1 MADSF
6 YGGKQGLSFILKGS
20 FKTVNE
26 MVQAFK
32 RGANYRDIWYSE
44 YCLINCENLNDIEH
58 GRVYRRGL
66 DYTNDMGGAE
76 FVGTLRGPMSG
87 TPFFQLNT
95 IDEVTYQSTKA
106 IPDDWD
112 RVYPTGYKTDDEGH
126 VIGYKTTNDAGE
138 EGKPIAT
145 FPFNLAHDTSLVP
158 GKTEDGQF
166 NDEIKWTWCNI
177 RTPDGNKSSW
187 YYVGFQLVSPVFEM
201 DTHVVS
207 QYNASG
213 NFQQDTTTV
222 ERSDDGTHPFFTSW
236 DFGIPKGI
244 KGDAIRNMRII
255 TPTSHMTIYAPSA
268 ITVDPETGL
277 VSLGEAGY
285 TGQAD
290 DVASGRKILVYD
302 MYYYDNQINPDPITI
317 YLGDYNTIDAIT
329 VADDGTLTIDYSHD
343 DNTVYQRKIK
353 WINEATLSP
362 DSGVFTVTYNN
373 GDPAFTTTL
382 DWIKEIQLDNDGTIH
397 YIHTANNRD
406 EEHPNIIKWVTS
418 VDLNPSTGLFTMNF
432 NYGEPLTRQLNWV
445 DDIYIDEETGEIV
458 IHHVNSTV
466 GEDGEVTLPA
476 KLKLITGA
484 STSTD
489 GVVTMYTNTGE
500 SFTIKQNGT
509 EDDYH
514 IKVIDN
520 VILNT
525 ALVDDKRIQIKYNT
539 ERTNTPI
546 GDPINYVQDMVVRPS
561 DFHLLVL
568 FNDPTHR
575 ASAGDLNSSGKDENG
590 IQWVQN
596 VTGSDGIATANGIY
610 WRDYGTIKDQSGVLI
625 GFNLTQADIGE
636 DIDIIDYLNTNYPN
650 GLTEGS
656 VKQKIV
662 TFAPGEEDSKD
673 FYAFNYNTYRWYYL
687 GTISDTG
694 SRDVMLGV
702 QGQISDTT
710 LRNLNS
716 NGLLFKIINTTGLQ
730 TTAMPR
736 YWDRAYTNWQ

>member
-1 MADSF
+1 MDTF
-6 YGGKQGLSFILKGS
+6 YGGKPGISFVLKGYFES
-20 FKTVNE
+20 IDD

-32 RGANYRDIWYSE
+32 RGADFRDVWYGE
-44 YCLINCENLNDIEH
+44 YCLISTPNLNDKDNGKIYE
-58 GRVYRRGL
+58 RGL
-66 DYTNDMGGAE
+66 DYTNNMGGAIYKGQI
-76 FVGTLRGPMSG
+76 VGPSSG
-87 TPFFQLNT
+87 TPFAQLNT
-95 IDEVTYQSTKA
+95 IKEVTDRSTEA
-106 IPDDWD
+106 IPEDWY
-112 RVYPTGYKTDDEGH
+112 RIYPTGYDVDAEGR
-126 VIGYKTTNDAGE
+126 VNGYKTNIDDGE
-138 EGKPIAT
+138 NGKSIAT
-145 FPFNLAHDTSLVP
+145 FPFSVPHDTSLVP
-158 GKTEDGQF
+158 GKTEEGEY
-166 NDEIKWTWCNI
+166 NDEITWTWCNV
-177 RTPDGNKSSW
+177 RRPDNNSENW
-187 YYVGFQLVSPVFEM
+187 FYVGFTIPYMVVEY

-207 QYNASG
+207 QYNVSG
-213 NFQQDTTTV
+213 NYQQDTTTV
-222 ERSDDGTHPFFTSW
+222 DRTDDGIHPFFTSW

-255 TPTSHMTIYAPSA
+255 TPTSQMTIYAPSA

-317 YLGDYNTIDAIT
+317 YLGDYNTIDGIT

-353 WINEATLSP
+353 WVNEATLSP

-406 EEHPNIIKWVTS
+406 EEHPNVIKWVTS

-432 NYGEPLTRQLNWV
+432 NYGEPLTRQLDWV

-458 IHHVNSTV
+458 IHHVNSAI
-466 GEDGEVTLPA
+466 GEGGEVTLPA
-476 KLKLITGA
+476 KLKLITSA
-484 STSTD
+484 SVSTD
-489 GVVTMYTNTGE
+489 GVMTMYTNTGE
-500 SFTIKQNGT
+500 SFTVKQNGT
-509 EDDYH
+509 ESDYH

-525 ALVDDKRIQIKYNT
+525 ALADDKRIQIKYNT

-546 GDPINYVQDMVVRPS
+546 GDPINYVHDMVVRPS

-575 ASAGDLNSSGKDENG
+575 ASAGDLDESGKDGNG
-590 IQWVQN
+590 IQWVQG
-596 VTGSDGIATANGIY
+596 VTGSDGITTSTGIY

-625 GFNLTQADIGE
+625 GFNLTQDDIGVDT
-636 DIDIIDYLNTNYPN
+636 DILDYLNGNYPN

-662 TFAPGEEDSKD
+662 TFAPSKEDSKD
-673 FYAFNYNTYRWYYL
+673 FYAFDYNTYRWYYL

-736 YWDRAYTNWQ
+736 YWDRAYTSWQ